1 MLDKNHLPYAVISAS
16 YRCYALYKCIVIRHK
31 GSIIQKN
38 GKGQAQIGKQHL
50 QYYEMALNHIPL
62 FPAIAI

>member
-1 MLDKNHLPYAVISAS
+1 MALTLTPKELGAL

-38 GKGQAQIGKQHL
+38 GKGQAQIEKQHL
-50 QYYEMALNHIPL
+50 QYYEMALNNMPL
-62 FPAIAI
+62 FPTITI